1 MKNLFLLAVP
11 TLALATPALSADL
24 YYRDSS
30 GVVIEQPVVER
41 ERIIERRYYAP
52 APVVRERVV
61 VDPPR
66 VYYAPPRRGYYTAG
80 YGTYG
85 YGPAHYGY
93 EPVWGYSRWYRPYRW

>member
-1 MKNLFLLAVP
+1 MKHLVLFAIP
-11 TLALATPALSADL
+11 AFALASPALSADL

-61 VDPPR
+61 IETPR
-66 VYYAPPRRGYYTAG
+66 VYYAPRDYYAADYGYRPAY
-80 YGTYG
+80 YG
-85 YGPAHYGY
+85 YGPR
-93 EPVWGYSRWYRPYRW
+93 WGQSRWHRSYRW